1 MLQWKIGDIK
11 ITQLVEM
18 TFANNDMYAL
28 AGLPPKAT
36 PENLAKMPWLY
47 PHFVTPEGVMINNVQ
62 MLIIETPSQK
72 LVVDTCIGNDKS
84 IPLDE
89 LAYMQLPF
97 IDDLKALG
105 HHPDSVDTVL
115 LTHLHVDHI
124 GWNTTKRDG
133 SWVPTFPS
141 ARYLVVEEEFNF
153 FRDLDDDTYGDVWGE
168 SVRPVLDAGLMDVVQ
183 ADHQAD
189 EGVWFE
195 STPGH
200 TPGHV
205 SVRISS
211 QGEDAVITGDMIHHP
226 YAIGRP
232 NWENPYDA
240 DSNMARETRNQF
252 LERYADQPVLV
263 LGTHFANPVGGKIV
277 RDGDTYRFDV

>member
-1 MLQWKIGDIK
+1 M
-11 ITQLVEM
+11 
-18 TFANNDMYAL
+18 
-28 AGLPPKAT
+28 
-36 PENLAKMPWLY
+36 
-47 PHFVTPEGVMINNVQ
+47 
-62 MLIIETPSQK
+62 
-72 LVVDTCIGNDKS
+72 
-84 IPLDE
+84 
-89 LAYMQLPF
+89 
-97 IDDLKALG
+97 
-105 HHPDSVDTVL
+105 
-115 LTHLHVDHI
+115 
-124 GWNTTKRDG
+124 
-133 SWVPTFPS
+133 PTFPS

-153 FRDLDDDTYGDVWGE
+153 FRELDDDTYGDVWGE

-263 LGTHFANPVGGKIV
+263 LGTHFANPVGGKII